1 MSWPITAKQA
11 KEMSTL
17 WISSGQWINQ
27 QEITYIYMHWKT
39 WNISFFFL
47 CCNTNFM
54 IFEFY
59 EQTLMELS
67 DIFWNSFPCN
77 LEKQISATDH
87 CAKC

>member
-11 KEMSTL
+11 KEMSTS

-39 WNISFFFL
+39 WNILVLSFFFYVA
-47 CCNTNFM
+47 TPNFM

-59 EQTLMELS
+59 EQNFLEQFSLHFGEANFS
-67 DIFWNSFPCN
+67 DWSLC
-77 LEKQISATDH
+77 
-87 CAKC
+87 